1 MQPYAA
7 SDSELP
13 EEIFNKRS
21 PRASLSANEDDN
33 PSGTTT
39 PRRKFSKFHIGKG
52 RKPFRP
58 CRKKTLLTKQPYLI
72 ENPDDKNSNYFP

>member
-21 PRASLSANEDDN
+21 PRASLSANEDEN
-33 PSGTTT
+33 PSGTAT

-52 RKPFRP
+52 RKPFSLVARNSYQ
-58 CRKKTLLTKQPYLI
+58 LSSLT
-72 ENPDDKNSNYFP
+72 